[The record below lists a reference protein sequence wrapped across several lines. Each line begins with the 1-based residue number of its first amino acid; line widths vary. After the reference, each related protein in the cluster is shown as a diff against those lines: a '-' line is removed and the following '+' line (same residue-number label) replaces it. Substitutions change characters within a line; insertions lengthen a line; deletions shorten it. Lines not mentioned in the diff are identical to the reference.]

1 MKLIYEIKPSRYHL
15 THVLSP
21 DPRPH
26 CWIPLVRIHFQSLG
40 QSPHYQ
46 SLSRNRDRTRHSET
60 RGGSPCL
67 NLQSGFSRT
76 AQTHCQTAQNPRAFS
91 FWLAGHCLNPHLTA
105 VCGASGDCRPRCQT
119 CFGSHQNRSL
129 KRHVFSAALRRPS
142 RCCCC
147 CCCCG
152 DVWERQAPVRLANGR
167 LDKQR
172 MLLKCHGI

>member
-147 CCCCG
+147 CCG
-152 DVWERQAPVRLANGR
+152 DVWERQALVRLANGR